1 MSIDSLAHAD
11 SLELLAMFESAA
23 AIAQA
28 EWEQEEKS
36 LEEAFHIAA
45 SLCTIETLFANLKK

>member
-11 SLELLAMFESAA
+11 SLELLAAFESAA

-28 EWEQEEKS
+28 EWAEEEKS
-36 LEEAFHIAA
+36 LEEAFHAAA
-45 SLCTIETLFANLKK
+45 SLYTVETLFANLKK